1 MFWTPR
7 TALGRL
13 HDACLDLDAAA
24 VTADEVRAAMTIDD
38 PRHPRTPVVVPMTEE
53 EARVLA
59 DTWREL
65 ADLAADLAGR
75 AARVADACAATA
87 AHRSR

>member
-13 HDACLDLDAAA
+13 HDACLDLDAAT